1 VFREE
6 KMDLWINSLFFALG
20 VMVLYLISYIN
31 SIIHPPKS
39 VFQEPTNHIEIKNWT
54 IKKS

>member
-1 VFREE
+1 
-6 KMDLWINSLFFALG
+6 MDIWINFLFFALG

-54 IKKS
+54 TKKP